1 MLSNMGW
8 NSISSSTSLPMAGQ
22 PMATEDTPERLV
34 GVTWSGVSRAAS
46 APAAFMPSSTAPAMA
61 SVLPVPLQ

>member
-22 PMATEDTPERLV
+22 PMATEDTPDREAA
-34 GVTWSGVSRAAS
+34 VTWSGVSREAS
-46 APAAFMPSSTAPAMA
+46 APAAFMPSRTALAMA